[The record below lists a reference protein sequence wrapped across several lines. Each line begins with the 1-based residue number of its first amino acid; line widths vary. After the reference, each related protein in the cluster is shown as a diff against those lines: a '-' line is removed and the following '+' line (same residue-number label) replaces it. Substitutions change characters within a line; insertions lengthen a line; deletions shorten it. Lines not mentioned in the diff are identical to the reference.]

1 MTAIV
6 GVYATS
12 VVEAI
17 SWGMNNA
24 EIADTVFMSVGTVRN
39 HISSILAKLVL
50 KNRTQIVVAYFRAY
64 GDDRAD
70 GVRVL

>member
-1 MTAIV
+1 MD
-6 GVYATS
+6 
-12 VVEAI
+12 
-17 SWGMNNA
+17 NA

-50 KNRTQIVVAYFRAY
+50 KNHTQIVVAYFRAY